1 MIKLPD
7 NIAPPK
13 NVLDKL
19 KKYQDD
25 IDKLDSFTKK
35 SDKAKSSFKSKNT
48 KKNKTFESVKV
59 SLTKMCSGARRCVYC
74 EDSVGDEVE
83 HIRPKDLYPELC
95 FVWEN
100 YVYACGN
107 CNGPKSNKF
116 AVFRDAD
123 GEFHDTSSE
132 KGVQP
137 PKGTDVMINPR
148 IENPMDYCMLD
159 LRGTFKFVI
168 IKPNGTKDH
177 KKADY
182 TFNEILRLN
191 DQREFLREAR
201 KTAFGNYKARLY
213 YYTKEKKHGASQSK
227 LDAMI
232 EQIKVEAHPTVWKEM
247 QRYFSKGFLQ
257 TFDAELH
264 QLFIESPEALTW

>member
-7 NIAPPK
+7 NITPSP

-19 KKYQDD
+19 KEYQDE
-25 IDKLDSFTKK
+25 INILGTFAERSNT
-35 SDKAKSSFKSKNT
+35 AKDSFKSKN
-48 KKNKTFESVKV
+48 KKTNKTFQAVKEN
-59 SLTKMCSGARRCVYC
+59 LTKMCSGARRCVYC

-116 AVFRDAD
+116 AVFRDND
-123 GEFHDTSSE
+123 GTFYDTSTD

-137 PKGTDVMINPR
+137 PNGEDAIINPR
-148 IENPMDYCMLD
+148 IEDAMNYCMLD

-168 IKPNGTKDH
+168 IKPEGTKEH

-201 KTAFGNYKARLY
+201 KKAFGNYKARLY
-213 YYTKEKKHGASQSK
+213 YYSKEKKNGASQDK

-232 EQIKVEAHPTVWKEM
+232 EQIKTEAHPTVWKEM
-247 QRYFSKGFLQ
+247 QRYFRRNFLQ
-257 TFDAELH
+257 TFDTLLH
-264 QLFIESPEALTW
+264 GLFVESPEALDW

>member
-1 MIKLPD
+1 MIKLPE
-7 NIAPPK
+7 NIALPQK
-13 NVLDKL
+13 VLEKL
-19 KKYQDD
+19 KQYQGD
-25 IDKLDSFTKK
+25 IDKLDTFTKQ
-35 SDKAKSSFKSKNT
+35 SDKAKSSFKSKN
-48 KKNKTFESVKV
+48 KPKNKTFQAVKEG
-59 SLTKMCSGARRCVYC
+59 LTKMCSGARRCVYC

-116 AVFRDAD
+116 AVFREDNDEFYDA
-123 GEFHDTSSE
+123 SLN

-137 PKGTDVMINPR
+137 PKGEDVMINPR
-148 IENPMDYCMLD
+148 IENAMDFCMLD

-168 IKPNGTKDH
+168 IKPQGTKEH

-201 KTAFGNYKARLY
+201 KKAFGNYKARLY
-213 YYTKEKKHGASQSK
+213 YYTKEKKNGAHQDK
-227 LDAMI
+227 LEAMI
-232 EQIKVEAHPTVWKEM
+232 EQIKTEAHPTVWKEM

-257 TFDAELH
+257 TFDQDLH
-264 QLFIESPEALTW
+264 NLFVESPEALNW